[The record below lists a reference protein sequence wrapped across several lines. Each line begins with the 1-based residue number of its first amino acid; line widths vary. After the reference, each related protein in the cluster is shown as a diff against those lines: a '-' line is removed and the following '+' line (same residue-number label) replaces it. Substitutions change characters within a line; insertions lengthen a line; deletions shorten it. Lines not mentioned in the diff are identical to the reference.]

1 MYSVTQSY
9 ASKEKYYLLVI
20 RVKGLSVSAWE
31 QYQFLRYYMPGFLF
45 FTYLGIILVPALE
58 AQTFDVAEIIG
69 IFGGIIV
76 SSPVIGYLIYNPF
89 NLCYEYV
96 FSRMHR
102 PALDFIAN
110 AEFAEIEER
119 DNYRSKIPN
128 RYTQQKEL
136 IDLFLNV
143 DYLDKKPDARINTQV
158 LNTLRNQLNNFASR
172 VVCGFFAPLASFFV
186 AFVLYQFSLFGG
198 SAFGSYSF
206 NNFILTISI
215 ASIIAVSFFLL
226 IGAPKVL
233 EEAFALEG
241 YVIRSKRE
249 GIKIM
254 VDRIFPE

>member
-1 MYSVTQSY
+1 MSV
-9 ASKEKYYLLVI
+9 
-20 RVKGLSVSAWE
+20 WE

-45 FTYLGIILVPALE
+45 FTYLAIILVPALE

-89 NLCYEYV
+89 NLCYEYS
-96 FSRMHR
+96 FSHMHR
-102 PALDFIAN
+102 PALGFIAN
-110 AEFAEIEER
+110 AEFAEFEER

-128 RYTQQKEL
+128 NFTQQKEL

-143 DYLDKKPDARINTQV
+143 NYLDKKPDASVNRQV
-158 LNTLRNQLNNFASR
+158 LSTLQNQLNNFASR
-172 VVCGFFAPLASFFV
+172 VICGFFAPLASFIV

-206 NNFILTISI
+206 NNSILAISI

-226 IGAPKVL
+226 IRAPKVL
-233 EEAFALEG
+233 EEAFALED
-241 YVIRSKRE
+241 YIIRSKKE

-254 VDRIFPE
+254 VDKIFPNSNQ